1 MSHNRQI
8 LSQFPKTR
16 PELPDGIKKIYE
28 AHYKSNRQGGSKAS
42 SISQKMER
50 WMHRQVASDT
60 LRDFNGDTLE
70 IGAGTL
76 NQLDYERNFTNYDV
90 VEPMPYLYEDSP
102 HKDRIRHFYRDL
114 QDIPE
119 TVRYDRITSIAV
131 FEHICELPDVVAR
144 AAFLLKPEGHM
155 LVAIPA
161 EGSLPW
167 YLGWRCTTGL
177 EFYLKYRINYR
188 HLMCFEHVNGW
199 RDILSV
205 LHCFF
210 LKIKAKHFG
219 FGPHL
224 SFYHF
229 YDCST
234 PDLKA
239 AAFHIAEQS
248 VHKN

>member
-8 LSQFPKTR
+8 LRQFPKTR

-28 AHYKSNRQGGSKAS
+28 VHYKSNRRGDSKATG
-42 SISQKMER
+42 ISQKMEA
-50 WMHRQVASDT
+50 WMHRRVAADT
-60 LRDFNGDTLE
+60 FQNFNGDTLE

-76 NQLDYERNFTNYDV
+76 NQLDYERNFAKYDV
-90 VEPMPYLYEDSP
+90 VEPMSYLYEDSP
-102 HKDRIRHFYRDL
+102 HKNRILHFYRDL
-114 QDIPE
+114 INIPE
-119 TVRYDRITSIAV
+119 GTKYDRITSIAV

-144 AAFLLKPEGHM
+144 AAFFLKPEGH
-155 LVAIPA
+155 LRVAIPA

-167 YLGWRCTTGL
+167 YLGWRFFTGL
-177 EFYLKYRINYR
+177 EFYLKYRLNYK
-188 HLMCFEHVNGW
+188 HLMHFEHVNGW

-205 LHCFF
+205 LRCFF
-210 LKIKAKHFG
+210 FNIKAEYFG

-229 YDCST
+229 YDCSR

-239 AAFHIAEQS
+239 AASHLAERSGQKS
-248 VHKN
+248 